1 MRGFTRN
8 CGNVTPKA
16 ALCKSACVAVLVC
29 ICLRNV
35 MCLFSCACYFF
46 MSCACVSLVVGCHLS
61 ASFYLL
67 VVSLFFILNVEVISA
82 IFIFGCVMLFV
93 CCHVRAFV
101 VSLCLYHFSSLLFIV
116 MYLRHFIC
124 LCWLSCF

>member
-35 MCLFSCACYFF
+35 MCLFSCACYFL
-46 MSCACVSLVVGCHLS
+46 CRACVSLVVGCHLS

-67 VVSLFFILNVEVISA
+67 VVSSFFILNVEVISA
-82 IFIFGCVMLFV
+82 IFISFCHVIRLLSCACV
-93 CCHVRAFV
+93 CCFV
-101 VSLCLYHFSSLLFIV
+101 VLVSL
-116 MYLRHFIC
+116 
-124 LCWLSCF
+124 